1 MLINAS
7 RLIGF
12 PVLSLHIAGPVAT
25 TESFVLDPD
34 RLKISAF
41 RVWGPIIKND
51 PELGDILDARDV
63 REFSPLGLIIDSAE
77 DFVNSGD
84 VIKIDKCLEL
94 NFSMFGLSVVTKKGT
109 KLGKIIDYT
118 VDSDDFSVRQLIVKR
133 PFLKSFSDPE
143 LVIPRKEIV
152 EINDYRIIVKDEEQK
167 IKKLATKEDFI
178 PNFVNPFREPDFSSS
193 RAPRNAETS
202 DSKRPSPA
210 EKREKS

>member
-178 PNFVNPFREPDFSSS
+178 PNFVNPFREPDFSAS

-202 DSKRPSPA
+202 DSERPSSA

>member
-152 EINDYRIIVKDEEQK
+152 EINDYRIIVKDEEQ
-167 IKKLATKEDFI
+167 
-178 PNFVNPFREPDFSSS
+178 
-193 RAPRNAETS
+193 
-202 DSKRPSPA
+202 
-210 EKREKS
+210 